1 MSRSFVTR
9 CLLTCMVFG
18 AALSPS
24 IVETQPESTS
34 ADARLRAL
42 YTEEWNWRRKEMAR
56 GGDQPGEAGASD
68 HFPRVD
74 AASQQARLDYWTQ
87 TLKTLDSIPFDEL
100 SAEEKVN
107 AQIFRTS
114 IRALASDVSY
124 RTYEAPFNSDTFFW
138 TEFTPRQGFSTAAAY
153 RAFLGRLRDVP
164 RYFDE
169 QMVNMRAGLAR
180 GYSVPRVSVVG
191 RDTDDRAVREGRHD
205 QPSVCAVCPDAGLH
219 PACGT
224 GGDACRS
231 SHGHP

>member
-1 MSRSFVTR
+1 MSRSFLTR

-24 IVETQPESTS
+24 LVETQPESTS

-68 HFPRVD
+68 HFPKVD
-74 AASQQARLDYWTQ
+74 AASQQARLDDRTQ
-87 TLKTLDSIPFDEL
+87 TVKTLDSIPFDEL

-138 TEFTPRQGFSTAAAY
+138 TGSRHARVFPLPQRIAP
-153 RAFLGRLRDVP
+153 FLGGFV
-164 RYFDE
+164 
-169 QMVNMRAGLAR
+169 
-180 GYSVPRVSVVG
+180 
-191 RDTDDRAVREGRHD
+191 T
-205 QPSVCAVCPDAGLH
+205 CPATSTSRWST
-219 PACGT
+219 CGPGSHAAT
-224 GGDACRS
+224 ASHACRS
-231 SHGHP
+231 SDVTRRSSCT